1 MSMNEPIEAH
11 NKLQQEYFGHRIK
24 RTMLPERT
32 PYVVRQVEEVLRFGD
47 LRPGETILDVGCGM
61 GRHAFLLRERGL
73 RVEGLELSPFLV
85 DRMRDFDGGRYG
97 IPVHCGDIHSCPPEL
112 HGRYDALVGFFV
124 LHHIADLRQAFRS
137 VASLLKPGG
146 RAVFL
151 EPNPLN
157 PLYYI
162 QILITPGMSWAGER
176 GMLRMRPRLVAQAM
190 EQSGLRLAA
199 LDRYGFFPPFLANR
213 PWGAALDRTLEKVP
227 FLRPFLPFQLFRA
240 THGAES
246 RAERGGF
253 SP

>member
-1 MSMNEPIEAH
+1 
-11 NKLQQEYFGHRIK
+11 
-24 RTMLPERT
+24 
-32 PYVVRQVEEVLRFGD
+32 
-47 LRPGETILDVGCGM
+47 
-61 GRHAFLLRERGL
+61 
-73 RVEGLELSPFLV
+73 
-85 DRMRDFDGGRYG
+85 
-97 IPVHCGDIHSCPPEL
+97 
-112 HGRYDALVGFFV
+112 
-124 LHHIADLRQAFRS
+124 
-137 VASLLKPGG
+137 
-146 RAVFL
+146 VFL